1 MAFFSTDTILETI
14 NMIKLHNLDIRTV
27 TLALSLRDCASENVK
42 VCADKIR
49 KKISKYAKNLGT
61 FAKEIEQE
69 YREAKSS
76 EKNLMKFI
84 QNLLAEQCNLSL
96 NYEEFEEMLILSA
109 NLDCIR
115 LTKIQ
120 LALLKSCAEK
130 VDTLLIA
137 PIYTDD
143 DEDTCSAIRI
153 VLSIDLIK
161 EE

>member
-69 YREAKSS
+69 YSIPIINKRIAVTP
-76 EKNLMKFI
+76 I
-84 QNLLAEQCNLSL
+84 SL
-96 NYEEFEEMLILSA
+96 VGE
-109 NLDCIR
+109 
-115 LTKIQ
+115 
-120 LALLKSCAEK
+120 SC
-130 VDTLLIA
+130 LFHNN
-137 PIYTDD
+137 IYMFLRPK
-143 DEDTCSAIRI
+143 AM
-153 VLSIDLIK
+153 
-161 EE
+161 